1 MNILIN
7 GINDIY
13 RGKYYIDTF
22 PFDNDIR
29 FNKFKAVL
37 GTGRPNIF
45 KMIFAL
51 SLLSESG
58 KRYELDHLIFFEI
71 ILRAN
76 RLFIKEIQD
85 LDYDVNT
92 EVSLESSTIERY
104 TEFTRDTSFYEWITI
119 NNMSN
124 KSCLYDPIKIV
135 SGFRDIYFAFD

>member
-1 MNILIN
+1 MNVL
-7 GINDIY
+7 INDIY
-13 RGKYYIDTF
+13 CGQYYIDTF

-29 FNKFKAVL
+29 LNKFKTVL
-37 GTGRPNIF
+37 GTGHPNIF

-71 ILRAN
+71 VLRAN

-85 LDYDVNT
+85 LDYEVSS
-92 EVSLESSTIERY
+92 EVSLEVSSEITAEKY

-119 NNMSN
+119 NNMVN

-135 SGFRDIYFAFD
+135 RGFCDIDFAFD